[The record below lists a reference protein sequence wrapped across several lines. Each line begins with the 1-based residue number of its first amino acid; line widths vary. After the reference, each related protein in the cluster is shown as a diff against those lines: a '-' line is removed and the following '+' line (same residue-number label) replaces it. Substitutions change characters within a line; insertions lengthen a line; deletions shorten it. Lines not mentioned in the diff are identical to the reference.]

1 MTTHHNNLDE
11 AMHWF
16 QFHNMTPASFVADL
30 LQLDK
35 YVLDVRD
42 LFQKNSG
49 RLLQGLN
56 IYAGH
61 EMSVAA
67 RTLVND
73 SYAQEILALSNIHT
87 GLQFRASKA
96 SAAQVA
102 TFNLN
107 DIRAKMCQCAP
118 KLWDLLDSLLSADPN
133 TLERRLKGGMVSTK
147 RVRKFLRSQK
157 ALDIDGHNL
166 VAAAAA
172 AEIEEDATSEDEY
185 WRDTA
190 LLTEAPVSVELHLE
204 RSKKLLDI
212 VSPKLYSKLIVTYE
226 TNRKRLSF

>member
-11 AMHWF
+11 AMQWLHSRS
-16 QFHNMTPASFVADL
+16 MTPASFVADL
-30 LQLDK
+30 LRSDK
-35 YVLDVRD
+35 YALDVRD
-42 LFQKNSG
+42 LFRENSG

-56 IYAGH
+56 IYAGR

-67 RTLVND
+67 HSLVND
-73 SYAQEILALSNIHT
+73 IYAQEILALSNIHA

-107 DIRAKMCQCAP
+107 DIGTKMCQRAP
-118 KLWDLLDSLLSADPN
+118 GLWNLLDILLSADPAI
-133 TLERRLKGGMVSTK
+133 LERRLKEGKASTK

-157 ALDIDGHNL
+157 ALEIDSDDL
-166 VAAAAA
+166 IAAIAA
-172 AEIEEDATSEDEY
+172 AEIEEGADSEDEY

-190 LLTEAPVSVELHLE
+190 LLTEAPASEELHLE

-212 VSPKLYSKLIVTYE
+212 VSLKVCSKLKVTHE
-226 TNRKRLSF
+226 TDRKRLWF